1 MVRFSD
7 VLAISALFVVPTLLA
22 LLKRR
27 RRDKEVWP
35 FYSKKLLSSPEQV
48 LYYRLVKALPEYE
61 IFAQVQLSRILGIK
75 KGARYRYWLN
85 RIDRLSADFV
95 ICRKDSSIITVVELD
110 DASHDRPARR
120 VTDAKKDRA
129 LGAAGIRVIR
139 WRVRDLPDI
148 ATIRARALEYMGP
161 ERKKGTLPF
170 ISNVP

>member
-1 MVRFSD
+1 MGWFSY
-7 VLAISALFVVPTLLA
+7 VLALSALIVLPLLAA
-22 LLKRR
+22 LLKGR
-27 RRDKEVWP
+27 RRDQIVWP

-48 LYYRLVKALPEYE
+48 LYHRLVKALPEYE
-61 IFAQVQLSRILGIK
+61 IFAQVQLSRMLGIP
-75 KGARYRYWLN
+75 KGAYRSWLN

-95 ICRKDSSIITVVELD
+95 ICRKDSSVIAVVELD

-148 ATIRARALEYMGP
+148 VTIRARALEYMGP
-161 ERKKGTLPF
+161 G
-170 ISNVP
+170 

>member
-1 MVRFSD
+1 MGRFSD
-7 VLAISALFVVPTLLA
+7 VLAISALIVVPTLLA

-48 LYYRLVKALPEYE
+48 LYHRLVKALPEYE
-61 IFAQVQLSRILGIK
+61 IFAQVQLSRMLGIK
-75 KGARYRYWLN
+75 KGAPYRSWLN

-95 ICRKDSSIITVVELD
+95 ICRKDSSVIAVVELD

-161 ERKKGTLPF
+161 
-170 ISNVP
+170 N